1 MKQEERIAEQAA
13 GFIIQHVKT
22 IGLFLAVA
30 LIASIAVALLLP
42 NMYESYAVIMVNRW
56 LLDKELKYE
65 YVPVKTY
72 QTLFMSAGLIQPV
85 KQRMGI
91 GKPLEYLLKDLE
103 VEMVDSEVSE
113 LKKEFSPLLV
123 LRYRGPSPE
132 RAKAFVDAWI
142 TQIFS
147 AYKDMLSFID
157 VEALGSLQADKDKLS
172 RQIAG
177 LEEQLSAS
185 QSALNDLGVKL
196 ASVQNQLYGVSLL
209 QQQGLNP
216 AALLGHLA
224 PFFDEEQSGTLL
236 SQLEQVGSQLM
247 HNAQQAGLPA
257 HEGYIKKLH
266 DSHINQSKGP
276 NQQKLEA
283 LIASLE
289 KNEHQLL
296 AQYTNTYRQ
305 YLESLRAYYPA
316 LLNMQAIT
324 LELGQLEQKKLKT
337 QTMQDEFTIKVLSP
351 PFTPD
356 AKAAPNRKLIVALA
370 LVAGFFFAV
379 AYILIR
385 DTIRAAAHPE

>member
-1 MKQEERIAEQAA
+1 
-13 GFIIQHVKT
+13 
-22 IGLFLAVA
+22 
-30 LIASIAVALLLP
+30 
-42 NMYESYAVIMVNRW
+42 
-56 LLDKELKYE
+56 
-65 YVPVKTY
+65 
-72 QTLFMSAGLIQPV
+72 
-85 KQRMGI
+85 
-91 GKPLEYLLKDLE
+91 
-103 VEMVDSEVSE
+103 
-113 LKKEFSPLLV
+113 
-123 LRYRGPSPE
+123 
-132 RAKAFVDAWI
+132 
-142 TQIFS
+142 
-147 AYKDMLSFID
+147 
-157 VEALGSLQADKDKLS
+157 
-172 RQIAG
+172 
-177 LEEQLSAS
+177 
-185 QSALNDLGVKL
+185 
-196 ASVQNQLYGVSLL
+196 
-209 QQQGLNP
+209 
-216 AALLGHLA
+216 
-224 PFFDEEQSGTLL
+224 
-236 SQLEQVGSQLM
+236 M